1 MTRQTR
7 NHRTFIAAALAL
19 VAAASA
25 GCRSKAGQG
34 IAPGTTVP
42 HGGELVVSIRTE
54 PRTFNRL
61 AARDT
66 STDLVS
72 ILTQARLVR
81 INRVTQEVEP
91 WLAERWSRSDDGLRY
106 TIKLRPNVTFSDGH
120 PFTAD
125 DVVFSFDAVYDEKT
139 GSALADS
146 LQMGG
151 RKLQVVAADPS
162 TVVVTFPAPFAP
174 GLRILDNLPIVPRH
188 KLEAALKAG
197 TFASAWGL
205 STPPADIVGLGPF
218 VLSEYMPGQRLV
230 FARNPHYWRTD
241 ASGTRLPYLDRM
253 TADII
258 PEESAEILRLESG
271 QIDMTFSSV
280 ASESYA
286 LVKRAADA
294 GRVKLM
300 DLGVAY
306 DADSFWFNLK
316 PGAFTSDPRAPWLQ
330 RDELRLAISMAVDRQ
345 LFADTVFLG
354 AGVPVYGPVT
364 PSNKKWHAADAPHT
378 PHDPVRAR
386 ALLAS
391 IGLSDRN
398 GDGALE
404 NAHGQPARFT
414 LLTQKGRPSLERGA
428 AVVRDELKKVGLVVD
443 VVSLEG
449 GALIQRIL
457 SANYDSVYFDPATT
471 DTDPAINPDFWFSS
485 GSAHFWNMMQKTPAT
500 EWEKRIDEL
509 MARQIA
515 SSDEA
520 ERKRIFDEVQKIFA
534 EHLPVIYFVAPRI
547 YVAASARVTN
557 LTPAVARPQLLW
569 AADSIAVVP

>member
-1 MTRQTR
+1 MA
-7 NHRTFIAAALAL
+7 FAL
-19 VAAASA
+19 VVAASQ
-25 GCRSKAGQG
+25 GCRSRPDQG
-34 IAPGTTVP
+34 AEPGVSVP
-42 HGGELVVSIRTE
+42 RGGGLVVSIRTE

-72 ILTQARLVR
+72 LLTQTRLVR
-81 INRVTQEVEP
+81 INRVSQDAEP
-91 WLAERWSRSDDGLRY
+91 WLAESWTRSDDGLRY
-106 TIKLRPNVTFSDGH
+106 TIKLRPGVSFSDGH

-125 DVVFSFDAVYDEKT
+125 DVVFSFEAVYDEKT

-151 RKLQVVAADPS
+151 KKLQVVEGDPS
-162 TVVVTFPAPFAP
+162 TVVITFPAPFAP

-188 KLEAALKAG
+188 KLEPALKAG

-218 VLSEYMPGQRLV
+218 VLKEYLPGQRLV
-230 FARNPHYWRTD
+230 FARNPHYWRKD
-241 ASGTRLPYLDRM
+241 ASGTPLPYLDEV
-253 TADII
+253 TADVI
-258 PEESAEILRLESG
+258 PDESAEVLRLESG

-280 ASESYA
+280 APESYA

-294 GRVKLM
+294 GDRDAKQLLA
-300 DLGVAY
+300 DVA
-306 DADSFWFNLK
+306 
-316 PGAFTSDPRAPWLQ
+316 RMVEEQ
-330 RDELRLAISMAVDRQ
+330 RRRAISMAVDRQ

-354 AGVPVYGPVT
+354 AGVPVFGPVT
-364 PSNKKWHAADAPHT
+364 PSNKKWYAADAPHAA
-378 PHDPVRAR
+378 HDPPRAR
-386 ALLAS
+386 ELLAS
-391 IGLSDRN
+391 IGLADRN
-398 GDGALE
+398 GDGVLE
-404 NAHGQPARFT
+404 DARNQPARFT

-428 AVVRDELKKVGLVVD
+428 AVIRDELKRVGLVVD
-443 VVSLEG
+443 VVAVDS

-457 SANYDSVYFDPATT
+457 DAKYDSVYFDVSTS

-485 GSAHFWNMMQKTPAT
+485 GSMHLWNMMQKTPAT

-509 MARQIA
+509 MTRQIA

-520 ERKRIFDEVQKIFA
+520 ERKRLFDEVQKHFA
-534 EHLPVIYFVAPRI
+534 EHLPVIYFVAPRV
-547 YVAASARVTN
+547 YVAASSRVTN

-569 AADSIAVVP
+569 AADTIAVRH

>member
-1 MTRQTR
+1 
-7 NHRTFIAAALAL
+7 
-19 VAAASA
+19 
-25 GCRSKAGQG
+25 
-34 IAPGTTVP
+34 
-42 HGGELVVSIRTE
+42 VVSIRAE

-61 AARDT
+61 AARDG

-72 ILTQARLVR
+72 LLTQARLVR
-81 INRVTQEVEP
+81 INRVTQEAEP
-91 WLAERWSRSDDGLRY
+91 WLAESWTRSDDGLRY
-106 TIKLRPNVTFSDGH
+106 TITLRPNVSFSDGH

-125 DVVFSFDAVYDEKT
+125 DVLFSFEAVYDEKT

-151 RKLQVVAADPS
+151 RKLHVTAADPS
-162 TVVVTFPAPFAP
+162 TVVITFPAPFAP
-174 GLRILDNLPIVPRH
+174 GLRILDNLPIIPRH
-188 KLEAALKAG
+188 KLDGALKAG

-205 STPPADIVGLGPF
+205 STSPADIVGLGPF
-218 VLSEYMPGQRLV
+218 VLQNYVPGQRLV
-230 FARNPHYWRTD
+230 FGRNPHYWRKD
-241 ASGTRLPYLDRM
+241 ASGIVLPYLDRV

-258 PEESAEILRLESG
+258 PDENAEILRLESG
-271 QIDMTFSSV
+271 QIDMTYTSIP
-280 ASESYA
+280 AESYA

-294 GRVKLM
+294 GRIRLM

-316 PGAFTSDPRAPWLQ
+316 PSAFASDPRAAWLQ
-330 RDELRLAISMAVDRQ
+330 RDELRRAISMAVDRQ

-364 PSNKKWHAADAPHT
+364 PGNKKWYWAEAPPV
-378 PHDPVRAR
+378 PHDLAR
-386 ALLAS
+386 AKELLAS
-391 IGLSDRN
+391 IGLTDRN

-404 NAHGQPARFT
+404 DGRNQPARFM

-428 AVVRDELKKVGLVVD
+428 EVIRGELKRVGLQVD
-443 VVSLEG
+443 VVAVDG

-457 SANYDSVYFDPATT
+457 DAKYDSVYFDVAMS

-485 GSAHFWNMMQKTPAT
+485 GSMHLWNMMQKTPAT
-500 EWEKRIDEL
+500 EWERRIDEL

-515 SSDEA
+515 SPDEP
-520 ERKRIFDEVQKIFA
+520 ERKRLFDQVQKSFG
-534 EHLPVIYFVAPRI
+534 EHLPVIYFVAPRV

-557 LTPAVARPQLLW
+557 LTPALPRPQLLW
-569 AADSIAVVP
+569 AADTIAVTH

>member
-1 MTRQTR
+1 M
-7 NHRTFIAAALAL
+7 
-19 VAAASA
+19 S
-25 GCRSKAGQG
+25 
-34 IAPGTTVP
+34 
-42 HGGELVVSIRTE
+42 HGGDLVVSVRTE

-72 ILTQARLVR
+72 ILTQAKLVR

-91 WLAERWSRSDDGLRY
+91 WLAESWTRSDAGLRY

-125 DVVFSFDAVYDEKT
+125 DVVFSFEAVYDEKT

-151 RKLQVVAADPS
+151 RKLRVTAADPS
-162 TVVVTFPAPFAP
+162 TVVVAFPAPFAP

-218 VLSEYMPGQRLV
+218 VLSEYAPGQRLV
-230 FARNPHYWRTD
+230 FTRNTHYWRTD
-241 ASGTRLPYLDRM
+241 ASGTPLPYLDRV

-258 PEESAEILRLESG
+258 PDESAEILSLESG
-271 QIDMTFSSV
+271 RIDMTFSSV
-280 ASESYA
+280 APESYA

-316 PGAFTSDPRAPWLQ
+316 PGAFAADARAPWLQ

-354 AGVPVYGPVT
+354 AGVPVYGPET
-364 PSNKKWHAADAPHT
+364 PSNKKWYAADAPRA
-378 PHDPVRAR
+378 PHDPARAR
-386 ALLAS
+386 VLLGS
-391 IGLSDRN
+391 VGLSDRN
-398 GDGALE
+398 GDGAIE
-404 NAHGQPARFT
+404 DAGNRPARFT

-428 AVVRDELKKVGLVVD
+428 AVIRDELKKVGLVVD
-443 VVSLEG
+443 VVSLEA

-457 SANYDSVYFDPATT
+457 SATYDSVYFDPGTT

-485 GSAHFWNMMQKTPAT
+485 GSAHLWNMMQKAPAT

-515 SSDEA
+515 SPDEA
-520 ERKRIFDEVQKIFA
+520 ERKRLFDEVQRIFA
-534 EHLPVIYFVAPRI
+534 EHLPVIYFVAPRV

-557 LTPAVARPQLLW
+557 LMPAVSRPQLLW
-569 AADSIAVVP
+569 AADTIAVKQ